1 MSERTRPTRERPVR
15 SASSSAAAATPASA
29 GAAPSERSA
38 RRPVR
43 GGTPAAAAPA
53 AAGASAR
60 GAARASGGAVV
71 PVTATAPAASAD
83 PANKPRDFMVTV
95 HELTSLL
102 LGENEALNQ
111 HNLDAVRDNIPKKQQ
126 LTRAYMEQ
134 MIAFHKNPAI
144 LQQLPSERRDDMK
157 EAMKVLEPLI
167 AQNGQML
174 RAKIDTINR
183 FMGVVVEAVKEQTV
197 KDSVVYGGQGAMDS
211 SLADHKKMAVAINR
225 EL

>member
-15 SASSSAAAATPASA
+15 AS
-29 GAAPSERSA
+29 AAPSASAVPDPGLGNERPA

-43 GGTPAAAAPA
+43 GAAAAPA
-53 AAGASAR
+53 SAGSSAAASVLSGR
-60 GAARASGGAVV
+60 SAARAVAAAATPETALSGS
-71 PVTATAPAASAD
+71 TD

-95 HELTSLL
+95 HELTTLL
-102 LGENEALNQ
+102 LSENEALRQ
-111 HNLDAVRDNIPKKQQ
+111 HKLEAVRDNIPKKQQ

-134 MIAFHKNPAI
+134 MIAFHKNPGI
-144 LQQLPSERRDDMK
+144 LQQLPSEQRDDMK

-167 AQNGQML
+167 AKNGQML
-174 RAKIDTINR
+174 KAKIDSINR
-183 FMGVVVEAVKEQTV
+183 FMGVVVDAVKEQTV
-197 KDSVVYGGQGAMDS
+197 KEAVVYGGQGAMDS